1 MKMVRSY
8 CINLLGVVLAAF
20 GIGMFSVPN
29 KIVSGGVSGISTI
42 LYYNFKIPAGIT
54 YYVINIVLLLIG
66 MKKLSKKFII
76 RTLIS
81 SGLVSLFIDIFSN
94 LKPITTDIVLA
105 SFFGGVI
112 FGIGMGLTLIED
124 SSTGGT
130 DILGRIIQKEYPY
143 VQIGKI
149 LMIIDLIIIGFSL
162 LTFREVDITLY
173 GIMSLY
179 LSTSAVDLLMHK
191 LNVSKLV
198 FVISEKGDEVAKTL
212 VSGSR
217 RGVTMVNAVGAYTMK
232 DKKVLICAMKENEMP
247 NFQNKVL
254 MIDKDAF
261 IVASESQKIFGK
273 GFYVYH

>member
-1 MKMVRSY
+1 M
-8 CINLLGVVLAAF
+8 
-20 GIGMFSVPN
+20 
-29 KIVSGGVSGISTI
+29 
-42 LYYNFKIPAGIT
+42 
-54 YYVINIVLLLIG
+54 
-66 MKKLSKKFII
+66 
-76 RTLIS
+76 
-81 SGLVSLFIDIFSN
+81 
-94 LKPITTDIVLA
+94 
-105 SFFGGVI
+105 
-112 FGIGMGLTLIED
+112 
-124 SSTGGT
+124 
-130 DILGRIIQKEYPY
+130 GRIIQKEYPY

-149 LMIIDLIIIGFSL
+149 LMTIDLVIIGFSL

-217 RGVTMVNAVGAYTMK
+217 RGVTIVNAVGAYTMK

-247 NFQNKVL
+247 NFRNKVL